1 MIRKNKSQ
9 SLYNQIKKKTT
20 EHQICP
26 MNEKVFIYNFR
37 SLIHV
42 IIIHFWGML
51 PLSNIKEGDEA
62 IKKKMMLLVV
72 SQLAM

>member
-1 MIRKNKSQ
+1 MLHLIYDQNNLFITK
-9 SLYNQIKKKTT
+9 YKKTTT

-51 PLSNIKEGDEA
+51 PLSNIKEGEEE
-62 IKKKMMLLVV
+62 IKKI
-72 SQLAM
+72 